1 MDSFTLGKLEFD
13 QVRRI
18 LSRFCRCRLGVALA
32 RRITPSRSPETIRH
46 WLAQTREMTAA
57 LIAVGPPPFGGITDI
72 SDALGRAAPGRGAGG
87 EDFAAIAATL
97 EGCGAVRQWLAA
109 LAEDNPLLRTMGESL
124 AAFDGEVRAIRA
136 VVDSRGEVMDS
147 ASQRLASIRGEID
160 SCQLQIREVVYS
172 FVRRRDVAQYLQS
185 TTVQMHEERFVLPL
199 KAEHQGRLPGL
210 IHRTSHTGAT
220 LFVEPAACVQ
230 LNNRLVALQD
240 KQREEIARL
249 LSQLTL
255 RVHAREREMRQS
267 LRVLAQVDLVVGKAQ
282 YAYQF
287 EMTCP
292 EVTERGP
299 LQFHQARHP
308 LLIEQAH
315 QQELAGVPPEQRHP
329 VVPIDV
335 RLGSDF
341 DLLIVTGSNTGGKT
355 VALKTVGL
363 MVLMAQSGMFIPAQR
378 GAVEPAF
385 RDVLLDVGDEQS
397 LQQSL
402 STFGGHLRRIK
413 RILRSAGRYSL
424 VLLDELGSGTDPEE
438 GGAIGQAVLDELRH
452 VGCLGMVSTH
462 LGVLKAY
469 AYTHDR
475 VDNASVD
482 FDTKTLKPTYRLLIG
497 QPGESHAIIVA
508 EHYGLPK
515 RLTRAARGHLGSR
528 GKQFRKAIRAT
539 LASRQASETARSEA
553 QTAKVEAQSS
563 HEAYQEKLAQLE
575 GLSTQFADWLSTLP
589 VMQAGDE
596 VFVRRF
602 GKTGRLVRLQLSRQL
617 AVVDIDSLQVE
628 VPLQE
633 LMPDL
638 ADPSGREEVVSLRK
652 QIARQ
657 AEETAATKA
666 EVERTKAEYH
676 QSLSMLRGRQRHF
689 DAWCSAIRRLAVG
702 QVVTFDSPPGRGKV
716 VAMDLPSGRVTVET
730 PKGKLELPLQQ
741 LFPEAA
747 GFGRQG
753 ARHGKGHGKAGA
765 AGAGRKAAGAGRRP
779 AGAEREPAN
788 KPVERRSADSR
799 QARINREIL
808 LKLPPRSQVYVVPF
822 HKRATL
828 LRVDPQKN
836 VATVQAGAFE
846 MQIPLADLEPIDKPP
861 APAAEPKPPSA

>member
-1 MDSFTLGKLEFD
+1 MDSFTLEKLEFD

-18 LSRFCRCRLGVALA
+18 LARYCRCRLGASLA
-32 RRITPSRSPETIRH
+32 RRITPSRSPGTVRQ
-46 WLAQTREMTAA
+46 WLAQTREMNAA

-72 SDALGRAAPGRGAGG
+72 TDALGRAMPGGGAGG

-97 EGCGAVRQWLAA
+97 EGCGAVRRWLAG
-109 LAEDNPLLRTMGESL
+109 LDEDKPLLRAMTEGL
-124 AAFDGEVRAIRA
+124 GAFDGEVRAIQA
-136 VVDSRGEVMDS
+136 VIDARGEVMDS
-147 ASQRLASIRGEID
+147 ASVRLASIRREIE
-160 SCQLQIREVVYS
+160 SCQQQIREIVYG

-199 KAEHQGRLPGL
+199 KAEHQGRLPGV

-230 LNNRLVALQD
+230 LNNRLVSLQD

-249 LSQLTL
+249 LSQLAL
-255 RVHAREREMRQS
+255 RVHARATEMRRS
-267 LRVLAQVDLVVGKAQ
+267 LRTLAQVDLIVGKAQ

-292 EVTERGP
+292 EITERGP

-315 QQELAGVPPEQRHP
+315 QQELAGVPPEKRHP

-355 VALKTVGL
+355 VALKCVGL
-363 MVLMAQSGMFIPAQR
+363 LVLMAQSGMFIPVQR
-378 GAVEPAF
+378 GAVGPAF

-413 RILRSAGRYSL
+413 RILRHAGRYSL

-438 GGAIGQAVLDELRH
+438 GGAIGQAVLDELLAI
-452 VGCLGMVSTH
+452 GCMGMVSTH
-462 LGVLKAY
+462 LGTLKAY

-475 VDNASVD
+475 VDNASVE
-482 FDTKTLKPTYRLLIG
+482 FDTKTLQPTYRLLIG

-508 EHYGLPK
+508 EHYGLP
-515 RLTRAARGHLGSR
+515 RRVTAAARRHLGSR

-539 LASRQASETARSEA
+539 LASRQASEAARSEA
-553 QTAKVEAQSS
+553 QTAKVQAETT
-563 HEAYQEKLAQLE
+563 HEAYQEKLTQLE

-596 VFVRRF
+596 VYVRRF
-602 GKTGRLVRLQLSRQL
+602 GKTGRLVRLQLSRQI
-617 AVVDIDSLQVE
+617 AVVDVDKLQVE

-633 LMPDL
+633 LMPNL
-638 ADPSGREEVVSLRK
+638 ADPSGQEEVVSLRR

-657 AEETAATKA
+657 AEETAAAKVEA
-666 EVERTKAEYH
+666 ERAKAEYH
-676 QSLSMLRGRQRHF
+676 HSLSMLRGRQRHF

-702 QVVTFDSPPGRGKV
+702 EQVTFDSPPGHGKLL
-716 VAMDLPSGRVTVET
+716 AMDLPAGRVTVEG
-730 PKGKLELPLQQ
+730 PKGKIELRLQQ
-741 LFPEAA
+741 LFPESAP
-747 GFGRQG
+747 FGHPR
-753 ARHGKGHGKAGA
+753 RRRSHGKG
-765 AGAGRKAAGAGRRP
+765 KAAAAP
-779 AGAEREPAN
+779 AGGRGKPADR
-788 KPVERRSADSR
+788 PVQRRSADSR
-799 QARINREIL
+799 QARINRDIL
-808 LKLPPRSQVYVVPF
+808 LKLPARSEVYVVPF

-828 LRVDPQKN
+828 LRVDAEKN
-836 VATVQAGAFE
+836 LATVLAGAFE
-846 MQIPLADLEPIDKPP
+846 LQVPLADLEPIGKPP
-861 APAAEPKPPSA
+861 AAGTERPKA